1 MKYPI
6 VLHTDNGVSYGVTV
20 PDVPGCFS
28 AGDTFD
34 EALEMAEEA
43 IFSHLELLL
52 EDGEDIPTACSISV
66 HKNNPDY
73 ADGVWAVVNVDITP
87 LLGKSEKINV
97 TLPHLL
103 IIKIDKMVAANPKY
117 KSRSGFLAEAS
128 KKVLQLV

>member
-1 MKYPI
+1 MKYPV
-6 VLHTDNGVSYGVTV
+6 VLHTDDGVSYGVTV

-34 EALEMAEEA
+34 EALEMVEEA
-43 IFSHLELLL
+43 IFSHLELML
-52 EDGEDIPTACSISV
+52 EEGEDIPVANPISV
-66 HKNNPDY
+66 HKDAPDY
-73 ADGVWAVVNVDITP
+73 AGGVWVVVDIDITP

-103 IIKIDKMVAANPKY
+103 IHKIDKMVAANPKY

-128 KKVLQLV
+128 KKVLQLS

>member
-6 VLHTDNGVSYGVTV
+6 VLHTDDGVHYGVTV
-20 PDVPGCFS
+20 PDVAGCFT
-28 AGDTFD
+28 AGENHDD
-34 EALEMAEEA
+34 ALDMASEA
-43 IFSHLELLL
+43 IFLHLESLL
-52 EDGEDIPTACSISV
+52 EEGEDIPKANTITF

-73 ADGVWAVVNVDITP
+73 DDGIWAIVDVDITP

-103 IIKIDKMVAANPKY
+103 ISKIDRAVSTNPRY

-128 KKVLQLV
+128 KKVLELV

>member
-6 VLHTDNGVSYGVTV
+6 VLHTDNGVSYGVIV

-52 EDGEDIPTACSISV
+52 EDGEDIPIASSISV
-66 HKNNPDY
+66 HKDNPDY
-73 ADGVWAVVNVDITP
+73 VDGVWTVVNIDITP

-103 IIKIDKMVAANPKY
+103 ITKIDKMVAANPKY

-128 KKVLQLV
+128 KKMLQLT

>member
-28 AGDTFD
+28 AGDTLD

-52 EDGEDIPTACSISV
+52 EDGEDIPTASSISA
-66 HKNNPDY
+66 HKDNPDY
-73 ADGVWAVVNVDITP
+73 TDGVWAVVNIDITP

-103 IIKIDKMVAANPKY
+103 ITKIDKMVAANPKY

-128 KKVLQLV
+128 KKVLQLS

>member
-43 IFSHLELLL
+43 IFSHLELLF
-52 EDGEDIPTACSISV
+52 EEGEDIPTASPISV
-66 HKNNPDY
+66 HKDNPDY

-103 IIKIDKMVAANPKY
+103 ITKIDKMVAANPKY

-128 KKVLQLV
+128 KRVLNLF

>member
-6 VLHTDNGVSYGVTV
+6 VLHTDNRVSYGVTV

-52 EDGEDIPTACSISV
+52 EDGEDIPTASLISV
-66 HKNNPDY
+66 HKDNPNY

-103 IIKIDKMVAANPKY
+103 ITKIDKMVAANPKY

>member
-52 EDGEDIPTACSISV
+52 EDGEDIPTASPIAT
-66 HKNNPDY
+66 HKENPDF
-73 ADGVWAVVNVDITP
+73 ADGVWAVVNIDITP

-103 IIKIDKMVAANPKY
+103 ITKIDKMVAANPKY

>member
-6 VLHTDNGVSYGVTV
+6 VLHTDNGFSYGVTV

-34 EALEMAEEA
+34 EALEMSEEA

-52 EDGEDIPTACSISV
+52 EDGEDIPTASPISV
-66 HKNNPDY
+66 HKDNPDY
-73 ADGVWAVVNVDITP
+73 ADGVWAVVNIDITP

-103 IIKIDKMVAANPKY
+103 ITKIDKMVAANPKY

-128 KKVLQLV
+128 KKELQLT

>member
-1 MKYPI
+1 MRYPI

-52 EDGEDIPTACSISV
+52 EDGEDIPTACPISV
-66 HKNNPDY
+66 HKDNPDY
-73 ADGVWAVVNVDITP
+73 ADGVWAVVNIDITP

-103 IIKIDKMVAANPKY
+103 ITKIDKMVAANPKY

-128 KKVLQLV
+128 KKVLQLS

>member
-52 EDGEDIPTACSISV
+52 EDGEDIPIASPISV
-66 HKNNPDY
+66 HKDNPDY
-73 ADGVWAVVNVDITP
+73 ADGVWAVANIDITP

-103 IIKIDKMVAANPKY
+103 ITKIDKMVAANPKY

-128 KKVLQLV
+128 KKVLQLN

>member
-6 VLHTDNGVSYGVTV
+6 VLHTDNGISYGVTV
-20 PDVPGCFS
+20 PDILGCFS

-34 EALEMAEEA
+34 EALDMAEEA
-43 IFSHLELLL
+43 IFTHLELLL
-52 EDGEDIPTACSISV
+52 EDGEEIPTANPVST
-66 HKNNPDY
+66 HKGDPDY
-73 ADGVWAVVNVDITP
+73 ADGVWAVVDVDITP

-103 IIKIDKMVAANPKY
+103 ISKIDKMVAANPKY

>member
-1 MKYPI
+1 MKYPV

-20 PDVPGCFS
+20 PDILGCFS

-34 EALEMAEEA
+34 EALDMAEEA

-52 EDGEDIPTACSISV
+52 EDGKDIPTANPVSV
-66 HKNNPDY
+66 HKDDPDY
-73 ADGVWAVVNVDITP
+73 RDGVWAVVDVDITP

-103 IIKIDKMVAANPKY
+103 ITKIDKIVAANPKY

-128 KKVLQLV
+128 KKVLQLA